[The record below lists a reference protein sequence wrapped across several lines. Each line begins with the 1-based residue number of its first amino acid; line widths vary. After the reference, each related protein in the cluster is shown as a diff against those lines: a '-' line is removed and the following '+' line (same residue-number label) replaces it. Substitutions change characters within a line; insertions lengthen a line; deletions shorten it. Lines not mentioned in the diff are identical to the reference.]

1 MMKRHRPAHRR
12 RDDSPEKAL
21 VPPAVPA
28 AAATAALTLIALRI
42 AGVVGWAWPWL
53 LSPLWGLGA
62 ALLAVVYITVAAEF
76 LPSRNRADAP

>member
-21 VPPAVPA
+21 VPPPVTA
-28 AAATAALTLIALRI
+28 AAAVAALTLIALRV
-42 AGVVGWAWPWL
+42 AGVIGWAWPWL

-62 ALLAVVYITVAAEF
+62 ALLAVVYLTVAAEF
-76 LPSRNRADAP
+76 LPRRRADAP